1 MQHKG
6 QLELRCILLTKLFND
21 LMSTNSRLEKEL
33 IVSKFRLKYP
43 KINKDLDFC
52 FEVLAGYHKLGYTYG
67 AFGANPN
74 AKISDNAQKYF
85 ENKTI
90 KSFVTEI
97 LKTVGSS
104 ISEITYTYTVTPP
117 NCRRFFEMLMNREFK
132 LGYSNKQ
139 AMISSISPMLAKR
152 YPEDHSE
159 GYYYI
164 QEKLDGNRCIAIY
177 EKDHWAFYARSG
189 KPLKVSFDM
198 NWADK
203 NYVYDGEVMTLGKAG
218 TRDFNRT
225 SGIIN
230 SKYIDKSELHYFI
243 YDIIADNLKYEERY
257 SILTELKERGTSS
270 QCTILE
276 VLDKVYVNL
285 NPEYNA
291 KLDKWLDYIVD
302 KGGEGIILR
311 KPDGLYE
318 HKRSYNLLKYKKTKT
333 MDLRIVD
340 WNEGKGKYEGAIG
353 SFVCATDDNSIIANV
368 AGISDELRWA
378 NPDTMIGKIIEVAY
392 FDQSLSKSKSISSLR
407 FPRFKRFRPD
417 KNETSIY

>member
-1 MQHKG
+1 MQDKG
-6 QLELRCILLTKLFND
+6 QLELRCILLTRLFND
-21 LMSTNSRLEKEL
+21 LISTNSRLEKEL

-67 AFGANPN
+67 AFGIAMNTE
-74 AKISDNAQKYF
+74 AFKQYESKKDYSVKKFVELVLKAFGQTEA
-85 ENKTI
+85 ENKVAY
-90 KSFVTEI
+90 S
-97 LKTVGSS
+97 L
-104 ISEITYTYTVTPP
+104 TPP

-189 KPLKVSFDM
+189 KPLKVDFDM
-198 NWADK
+198 DWADK
-203 NYVYDGEVMTLGKAG
+203 NYAYDGEVMTLGKAG

-243 YDIIADNLKYEERY
+243 YDIIADDLKYEERY
-257 SILTELKERGTSS
+257 LILTELKERGTSS

-276 VLDKVYVNL
+276 VLDKVYINL

-333 MDLRIVD
+333 MDLRIIN

-353 SFVCATDDNSIIANV
+353 SFVCATDDNSIIVNV

-392 FDQSLSKSKSISSLR
+392 FDQSSSKSKSISSLR

-417 KNETSIY
+417 KNETSVY

>member
-1 MQHKG
+1 MQYNG
-6 QLELRCILLTKLFND
+6 QLELRCILLTRLFND
-21 LMSTNSRLEKEL
+21 LMATNSRLEKEL
-33 IVSKFRLKYP
+33 IVSKFRNKYP
-43 KINKDLDFC
+43 KMNNDLDFC

-67 AFGANPN
+67 AFGIAINTEN
-74 AKISDNAQKYF
+74 FKQYESKKDYSIKKFIELVLKGFGQTEA
-85 ENKTI
+85 ENKVAY
-90 KSFVTEI
+90 S
-97 LKTVGSS
+97 L
-104 ISEITYTYTVTPP
+104 TPP

-189 KPLKVSFDM
+189 KPLKVNFDM
-198 NWADK
+198 SWADK
-203 NYVYDGEVMTLGKAG
+203 NYAYDGEVMTLGKAG

-243 YDIIADNLKYEERY
+243 YDIIADDLKYEERY
-257 SILTELKERGTSS
+257 LILTELKERGTSS

-285 NPEYNA
+285 NPEYNT

-333 MDLRIVD
+333 MDLRIIG

-353 SFVCATDDNSIIANV
+353 SFVCATDDNSIIVNV

-417 KNETSIY
+417 KNETSVY